1 MSQRVHIA
9 SVVYLAFVL
18 DLRKVVRQHLHVL
31 KLPQLFYEFLS
42 RVEFLHLIRFKLADM
57 GQILADLGDVQS
69 IGVDLLLLV
78 KFTLFCC

>member
-1 MSQRVHIA
+1 M
-9 SVVYLAFVL
+9 
-18 DLRKVVRQHLHVL
+18 L
-31 KLPQLFYEFLS
+31 KLPQLFYEFLR